1 MPGNVCYPCCC
12 CVLLVELNSDVSIQ
26 DVVSDFDTHHIG
38 LQQPH
43 TTPQDEPDTRLH
55 NQLAPDVIGQQPS
68 STYIATEDTG
78 QSPSS
83 SHQLATQLPS
93 SSNSAGHDQQ
103 LTLQREGDLEASS
116 SQSRQQFNQSGS
128 AVFPPQQTGQMHS
141 STGVQS
147 SSQAAPEQH
156 EEESVIGA
164 QQAANAYQQQHPAGA
179 VTPDQPSS
187 SDQPQPQQ
195 QPAIDASAE
204 VTSFKPSDVPDTA
217 HVSTA
222 TSSSLQQQPAR
233 SDQDAEAASTQQQQ
247 AETTGGAMSEDV
259 RTPVLQ
265 PTQHQEHG
273 ATASDAQQL
282 QPAESAVQDSG
293 SQLPG
298 VVEQQLEA
306 ASSAP
311 DARADA
317 AQASEATSSVSDARP
332 NAAQA
337 PAAATSASDI
347 RPGAAQAPGPATL
360 SDVQQEKSDAQ
371 AEDRGAGF
379 PAGPLGDYHCLTAHC
394 YACVVVWLC
403 LLLPVLQYTLSMSR
417 VLRVLIYVILLCHTH
432 CHQCGE
438 IIKAFTL
445 QMMNLMA

>member
-1 MPGNVCYPCCC
+1 MPGNVCYPCCR

-43 TTPQDEPDTRLH
+43 TTPQDEPDTHLH

-68 STYIATEDTG
+68 STYIATEDSR

-93 SSNSAGHDQQ
+93 SSNSAGHDQSATHS
-103 LTLQREGDLEASS
+103 TLQREGDLEASS
-116 SQSRQQFNQSGS
+116 SQSRQQFNQSGT

-156 EEESVIGA
+156 EEESIIGA

-204 VTSFKPSDVPDTA
+204 VTSFKPSDVPNTA

-233 SDQDAEAASTQQQQ
+233 SDQDAEAASIQQQQ
-247 AETTGGAMSEDV
+247 AETTGGTMSENV
-259 RTPVLQ
+259 RTPGLQ
-265 PTQHQEHG
+265 PTQHQEHE

-282 QPAESAVQDSG
+282 QPAESAVQDSD

-311 DARADA
+311 DAR
-317 AQASEATSSVSDARP
+317 P

-337 PAAATSASDI
+337 PEAAISASDI
-347 RPGAAQAPGPATL
+347 RPGAAQAPGPAAL
-360 SDVQQEKSDAQ
+360 SHVQQEKSDAQ

-394 YACVVVWLC
+394 YVCVVVWLC
-403 LLLPVLQYTLSMSR
+403 LLLPVLQYTLSMSC
-417 VLRVLIYVILLCHTH
+417 VLSVLIYVILLCRTH

-438 IIKAFTL
+438 IIKAFTM

>member
-1 MPGNVCYPCCC
+1 MPGNVCYPCCR
-12 CVLLVELNSDVSIQ
+12 CVLLLELNSDVSIQ

-43 TTPQDEPDTRLH
+43 TTPQDEPDTHLH

-93 SSNSAGHDQQ
+93 STNSAGHDQSAKQ
-103 LTLQREGDLEASS
+103 STLQREGDLEASS
-116 SQSRQQFNQSGS
+116 SQSRQQFNQSGT

-179 VTPDQPSS
+179 VTPDQPLS

-204 VTSFKPSDVPDTA
+204 VTSFIPSDTPNTA

-233 SDQDAEAASTQQQQ
+233 SDQDAEAASIQQQQ
-247 AETTGGAMSEDV
+247 AETTGGTMSEDV
-259 RTPVLQ
+259 QTPVLQ
-265 PTQHQEHG
+265 PQKHG

-282 QPAESAVQDSG
+282 QPAESAVQDSD
-293 SQLPG
+293 SQLLG

-306 ASSAP
+306 A
-311 DARADA
+311 
-317 AQASEATSSVSDARP
+317 SSVSDARP

-337 PAAATSASDI
+337 PEAAISASDI
-347 RPGAAQAPGPATL
+347 RPGAAQAPGPAAL
-360 SDVQQEKSDAQ
+360 SDVQQKKPDAQ

-394 YACVVVWLC
+394 YVCVEVWLC
-403 LLLPVLQYTLSMSR
+403 PLLPVLQYTLSMSR
-417 VLRVLIYVILLCHTH
+417 VLRVLIYVILLCRTYH
-432 CHQCGE
+432 HQCGE
-438 IIKAFTL
+438 IIKACTM